1 LGISIALNTIT
12 MFVLEEIGYSEPGTS
27 IINHISPV
35 YYLTAVLLP
44 VMCNFIDL
52 GFMYGKRALRPH
64 DADLISEEQVACG
77 RKIGAFDDVE
87 MAVR

>member
-52 GFMYGKRALRPH
+52 GFMYGKRTRI
-64 DADLISEEQVACG
+64 ADFISEEQVACG